1 MVGSGYPVQGT
12 SKRVEVPPFGILKV
26 SIRWFESAKRTR
38 RPHSTLESVM
48 PNIVQAKAAI
58 DAFVLTQNTA
68 VAVFRQSMVDAGFVS
83 AEDCKPVI
91 MQWVSKKYACPI
103 VVSTSNRNK
112 GQDVLDRTSPNWV
125 NADKA
130 FKRLMDDLTGDADKA
145 KSPKTEGAAEEAEEI
160 EIPADILAAAAK
172 LAKLCDEYK
181 GARKLASKAL
191 AVAFAK

>member
-1 MVGSGYPVQGT
+1 
-12 SKRVEVPPFGILKV
+12 
-26 SIRWFESAKRTR
+26 
-38 RPHSTLESVM
+38 M

-83 AEDCKPVI
+83 VEDARPVV
-91 MQWVSKKYACPI
+91 MQWVSTKYSCPI

-112 GQDVLDRTSPNWV
+112 GQNVLDRSSAGFV

-130 FKRLMDDLTGDADKA
+130 FKRLMDDLTGDADKDA
-145 KSPKTEGAAEEAEEI
+145 SPKTEGAEEAEEI
-160 EIPADILAAAAK
+160 EIPADILAAAQK
-172 LAKLCDEYK
+172 LAALCDEYK

>member
-1 MVGSGYPVQGT
+1 
-12 SKRVEVPPFGILKV
+12 
-26 SIRWFESAKRTR
+26 
-38 RPHSTLESVM
+38 M
-48 PNIVQAKAAI
+48 PNVNQALAAI
-58 DAFVLTQNTA
+58 DAFVLTLNTA
-68 VAVFRQSMVDAGFVS
+68 TKVFRKSMMDAGFTT
-83 AEDCKPVI
+83 AEDSKPVV

-112 GQDVLDRTSPNWV
+112 GQNVLDRSSAGFV

-160 EIPADILAAAAK
+160 EIPAEILAAAAK
-172 LAKLCDEYK
+172 LAKLCNEYQ
-181 GARKLASKAL
+181 GAKKLAAKAV